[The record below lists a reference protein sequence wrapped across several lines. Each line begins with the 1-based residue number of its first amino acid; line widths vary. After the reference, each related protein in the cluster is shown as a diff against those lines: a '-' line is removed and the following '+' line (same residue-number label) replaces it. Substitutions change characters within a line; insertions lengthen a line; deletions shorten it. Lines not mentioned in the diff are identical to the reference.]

1 MWPTID
7 IVDGKME
14 VSLPHIEA
22 DQQGDHDLMNG
33 SSVLD
38 VRIGDLV
45 YVEFR
50 EGDYHWLVVE
60 EIQSGEDHETDI
72 YYCTDKDGR
81 DFEIFHFSI
90 EDVDR
95 SMRTEIGEFDD

>member
-22 DQQGDHDLMNG
+22 DQQESHDC
-33 SSVLD
+33 LD

>member
-22 DQQGDHDLMNG
+22 DQQESHNC
-33 SSVLD
+33 LD

-72 YYCTDKDGR
+72 YYCIDKDGR

-95 SMRTEIGEFDD
+95 SMRTKIGEFDD

>member
-22 DQQGDHDLMNG
+22 DQQGSRDC
-33 SSVLD
+33 LD

-72 YYCTDKDGR
+72 YYCIDKDGR

-95 SMRTEIGEFDD
+95 SMRTKIGEFDD

>member
-22 DQQGDHDLMNG
+22 DQQESHNC
-33 SSVLD
+33 LD

-72 YYCTDKDGR
+72 YYCIDKDGR

>member
-22 DQQGDHDLMNG
+22 DQQGSHDC
-33 SSVLD
+33 LD

-60 EIQSGEDHETDI
+60 EIQSGEDREDDI
-72 YYCTDKDGR
+72 YYCIDKDGR
-81 DFEIFHFSI
+81 DLEIFHFSI

>member
-22 DQQGDHDLMNG
+22 DQQESHDC
-33 SSVLD
+33 LD

-72 YYCTDKDGR
+72 YYCIDKDGR